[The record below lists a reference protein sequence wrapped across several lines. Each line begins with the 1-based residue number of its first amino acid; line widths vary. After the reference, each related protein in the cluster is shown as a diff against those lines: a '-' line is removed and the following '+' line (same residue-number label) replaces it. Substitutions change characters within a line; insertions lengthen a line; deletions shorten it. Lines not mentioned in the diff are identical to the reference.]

1 MEEAEAIKDFYSDD
15 YLFVLSEYNA
25 ENSANKFLKIRG
37 YSMSFKVSTGL
48 NHILFYFVFFF
59 YFNYF
64 FKKEG
69 VCFTKIYEQS
79 FEIEQNY
86 KLIKEKKHH
95 DKYILLIESQLND
108 NESMLNCY
116 EIDFKLL
123 EEKPLQMLH
132 ESKIINIELPK
143 KRSDS
148 LLDSV
153 TITLSTS
160 STGAKYLILFYNFRL
175 SFIDFDTLKL
185 ISKKDLLNNDS
196 EKLLHIEPIANTNS
210 FIALNNC
217 KDLVYINYDPIENV
231 ISLAKAKNTQ
241 SAEEYE
247 SFRLNDK
254 YVLAATKTEIIGFD
268 LNGLIKQSS
277 FEKCEFKI
285 GINKNNSL
293 DLYGFSLDLK
303 YVYTIEN
310 KRQLRFYRY
319 SDGQKLADIP
329 LYCEASCVLC
339 SNDYVCLFMQ
349 DKRVISYFIFD
360 SGDEK
365 GSIEKIKSLPS
376 R

>member
-1 MEEAEAIKDFYSDD
+1 
-15 YLFVLSEYNA
+15 
-25 ENSANKFLKIRG
+25 
-37 YSMSFKVSTGL
+37 
-48 NHILFYFVFFF
+48 
-59 YFNYF
+59 
-64 FKKEG
+64 
-69 VCFTKIYEQS
+69 
-79 FEIEQNY
+79 
-86 KLIKEKKHH
+86 
-95 DKYILLIESQLND
+95 
-108 NESMLNCY
+108 MLNCY

-132 ESKIINIELPK
+132 ASKIINIELPK
-143 KRSDS
+143 NRGDS
-148 LLDSV
+148 LLDTV
-153 TITLSTS
+153 TITISNS
-160 STGAKYLILFYNFRL
+160 STGAKYLILFYNFHL

-185 ISKKDLLNNDS
+185 ISKKYFSNNDS
-196 EKLLHIEPIANTNS
+196 DKLLHIEPIANTNG
-210 FIALNNC
+210 FIALDNS
-217 KDLVYINYDPIENV
+217 KDLVYIYYDPIKND
-231 ISLAKAKNTQ
+231 ISLAKTKNTQ
-241 SAEEYE
+241 ITHEYE

-268 LNGLIKQSS
+268 LNDLIKQSS

-285 GINKNNSL
+285 GLNKKNSL

-329 LYCEASCVLC
+329 LYCEASYVLC

-349 DKRVISYFIFD
+349 DKRIISYLTFD